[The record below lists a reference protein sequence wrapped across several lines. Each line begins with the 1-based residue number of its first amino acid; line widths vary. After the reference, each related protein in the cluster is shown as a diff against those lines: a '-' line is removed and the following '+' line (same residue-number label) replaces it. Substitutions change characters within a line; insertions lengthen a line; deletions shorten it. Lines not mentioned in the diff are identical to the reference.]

1 MSILTDAPC
10 VPNPLHQAP
19 QTPVLSF
26 VNGLFSRR
34 TSSGRVIPAID
45 GLRSLAILAVIMHH
59 LGGFVALKT
68 PGVELQAAR
77 QTVSYRLT
85 NVANYGV
92 QLFFVISGFILA
104 IPFAE
109 HLLRNGKAVGLV
121 QYLKRRAS
129 RLHPPYLVNLAV
141 LSLLLWWVK
150 DVAWS
155 EIGPHLLAS
164 AFYLHN
170 VIYRSVSTI
179 NGVAWTLEIEVQF
192 CLLAPLLAMV
202 YRVRP
207 AGIRRCLTGVFIAAI
222 VLWKWWLG
230 SGVSYPLAGC
240 VIYYLDYFLA
250 GLLLADFYVDSSR
263 RPCDGS
269 VGIAWNLLG
278 LIGMLVSVALVVN
291 ETMSVLL
298 PLSLS
303 LICAAALRAP
313 LWNWFFSQ
321 RTLAGFGGMCYTTY
335 LYHFGVISLV
345 GRCVAPMTEG
355 CSYTAAL
362 GWQTLVILPVILVV
376 SSVLFLLIEKPFM
389 GSRTA

>member
-10 VPNPLHQAP
+10 APTPLDPVPQKPR
-19 QTPVLSF
+19 LSL
-26 VNGLFSRR
+26 VSGLFSRR

-45 GLRSLAILAVIMHH
+45 GLRTLAILAVIMHH

-92 QLFFVISGFILA
+92 QLFFVISGFILSL
-104 IPFAE
+104 PFAE
-109 HLLRNGKAVGLV
+109 YLIRNGRPVGLV
-121 QYLKRRAS
+121 QYLKRRIY
-129 RLHPPYLVNLAV
+129 RLHPPYLVNLGV
-141 LSLLLWWVK
+141 MSLLLWCSK
-150 DVAWS
+150 GQAWS

-170 VIYRSVSTI
+170 VIYRSMSSI
-179 NGVAWTLEIEVQF
+179 NGVAWSLEIEVQF
-192 CLLAPLLAMV
+192 CLLVPFLVMV

-207 AGIRRCLTGVFIAAI
+207 VGVRRCLTGVSIAAL
-222 VLWKWWLG
+222 VLWKVWLG
-230 SGVSYPLAGC
+230 NSVTYPLAGS
-240 VIYYLDYFLA
+240 VVYYLDYFLT
-250 GLLLADFYVDSSR
+250 GLLLADFYVESSR
-263 RPCDGS
+263 RPCDGA
-269 VGIAWNLLG
+269 VGVAWNLIG
-278 LIGMLVSVALVVN
+278 LTGMLASVALVVN
-291 ETMSVLL
+291 ESLSVLL

-321 RTLAGFGGMCYTTY
+321 RIVAGFGGMCYTTY

-345 GRCVAPMTEG
+345 GRYVAPMTEG

-362 GWQTLVILPVILVV
+362 AWQSLVILPVILVV
-376 SSVLFLLIEKPFM
+376 SAVLFLLIEKPFM
-389 GSRTA
+389 SSRAA